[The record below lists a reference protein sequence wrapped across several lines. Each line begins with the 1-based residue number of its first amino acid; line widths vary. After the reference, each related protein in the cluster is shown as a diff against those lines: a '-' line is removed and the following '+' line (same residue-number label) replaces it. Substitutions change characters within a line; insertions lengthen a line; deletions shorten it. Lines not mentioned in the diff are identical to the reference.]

1 MNAEK
6 NFYSDVLVTEGF
18 IPDFRPFRF
27 ASGKILIS
35 LSQGLEYVI
44 DS

>member
-6 NFYSDVLVTEGF
+6 NSYSDVLTTEGF

-27 ASGKILIS
+27 ASGIILIS
-35 LSQGLEYVI
+35 FIQGLE
-44 DS
+44 